1 MRTEPLTFRPATPA
15 DSALAYAI
23 KKAALGPYIV
33 QTFGWDEAQQQ
44 VFHAEEFHPSS
55 THMLLASDQPIGWF
69 AAHCADSVFFIDHLY
84 LLPSAQEHGI
94 GTQVLH
100 MLLETADA
108 AGLVVRL
115 DVLKVNPARRLY
127 ERCDFSIVGENA
139 YFYHLERQPRHGS
152 G

>member
-1 MRTEPLTFRPATPA
+1 MRSEPLAFRPATPA

-23 KKAALGPYIV
+23 KKAALGSYIV

-44 VFHAEEFHPSS
+44 AFHTAEFDPSS
-55 THMLLASDQPIGWF
+55 THFLLDSGQPIGWF
-69 AAHCADSVFFIDHLY
+69 AAHRADSVFFIDHLY
-84 LLPSAQEHGI
+84 LLPNAQGHGI
-94 GTQVLH
+94 GTQVLL

-108 AGLVVRL
+108 AGLVARL
-115 DVLKVNPARRLY
+115 DVLKVNPARGLY

-139 YFYHLERQPRHGS
+139 HFYHLERQPQHRG